1 RVPVEHFGGTRTR
14 ESSRGTLRW
23 HENPAADKPGSCPKQ
38 RPGTIGICVNLCKD
52 DDSCTGE
59 QKCCSNG
66 CGRTCMEPVR
76 PDKPGACAF
85 VNMSNIRCESHDN
98 KCADDQDCQ
107 GDRKCC
113 NTGCRKECTKPVKR
127 KPGFCPYVNAQ
138 LIKCAYRPD
147 LNRCQQDW
155 QCPGK
160 EKCCSS
166 GCLMICRKPG
176 TPASI
181 TPQPGEQQMEMNP
194 AAVKVGSCPVED
206 TYCIARQGDDEE
218 EDCADDTDCP
228 GDKKCCSLA
237 CGIRCLD
244 PEPCSVVKPGSCPI
258 RDY

>member
-1 RVPVEHFGGTRTR
+1 
-14 ESSRGTLRW
+14 
-23 HENPAADKPGSCPKQ
+23 KPGSCPKQ

-113 NTGCRKECTKPVKR
+113 NTGCRKPCCCAIISPVKR

-166 GCLMICRKPG
+166 GCLMICRKPAY
-176 TPASI
+176 TSQCFFARS
-181 TPQPGEQQMEMNP
+181 
-194 AAVKVGSCPVED
+194 
-206 TYCIARQGDDEE
+206 RQGDDEE

-244 PEPCSVVKPGSCPI
+244 PEPCGSVVKPGSCPI
-258 RDY
+258 